1 MMRLVLLL
9 VCLWMP
15 WSFGA
20 VAVEPDEVLA
30 DAALEERAR
39 QISAG
44 LRCLVCQNQ
53 SIDDSDAPLARD
65 LRVLVRERLQ
75 AGETDAGVR
84 DYLVARYGDFIL
96 LKPPFSAGTWLL
108 WLTPALVLG
117 LGAVAAVAAVS
128 RARQPGRHDG
138 KPLSEEEE
146 RRLALLLVERD
157 AASTN
162 LSKN

>member
-1 MMRLVLLL
+1 MTRLALLL

-15 WSFGA
+15 LA
-20 VAVEPDEVLA
+20 PAAMAVEPDEVLA

-65 LRVLVRERLQ
+65 LRLLVRERLQ

-117 LGAVAAVAAVS
+117 AGAIVAVS
-128 RARQPGRHDG
+128 RGRQGRRATVDT
-138 KPLSEEEE
+138 LSREEE
-146 RRLALLLVERD
+146 RELARIID
-157 AASTN
+157 GRS
-162 LSKN
+162 